1 MEKETKKLQMQ
12 EELKLH
18 PIEWCVSISVFIIW
32 IFFMFFILPKDAY
45 SACLIQQ
52 RPAVEQTINEKERF
66 VTQIQLCLK
75 FNGNYENTPSYIPE
89 EIALAQAIVESGW
102 GTSRFAKEGNA
113 LFGMRTWD
121 LTLPHLKPL
130 GNSNAKFGVKKYNSW
145 CHSVKDYLWNL
156 NTSPYY
162 SEFRKLRDSKA
173 SIPVLLDTLDK
184 YSEDKAY
191 TKTLLRVIKKLP

>member
-1 MEKETKKLQMQ
+1 MEKETEKIKM
-12 EELKLH
+12 H
-18 PIEWCVSISVFIIW
+18 PLEWGISISVFIIW
-32 IFFMFFILPKDAY
+32 IFFMFFIFPKDAY

-113 LFGMRTWD
+113 L
-121 LTLPHLKPL
+121 
-130 GNSNAKFGVKKYNSW
+130 
-145 CHSVKDYLWNL
+145 
-156 NTSPYY
+156 
-162 SEFRKLRDSKA
+162 
-173 SIPVLLDTLDK
+173 
-184 YSEDKAY
+184 
-191 TKTLLRVIKKLP
+191 